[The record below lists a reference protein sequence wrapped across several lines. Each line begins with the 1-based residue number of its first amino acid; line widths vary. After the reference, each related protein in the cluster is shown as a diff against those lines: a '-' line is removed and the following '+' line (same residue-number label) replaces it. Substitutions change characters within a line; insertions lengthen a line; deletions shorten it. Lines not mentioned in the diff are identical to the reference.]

1 MLAILGSH
9 VGVEEV
15 YYCHSWKHAENGYPI
30 KKKNYPSIINNALGS
45 KTKQSKMTFFN
56 LNIFYFSR

>member
-1 MLAILGSH
+1 MLAILDSH

-15 YYCHSWKHAENGYPI
+15 CYCHSWKHAE
-30 KKKNYPSIINNALGS
+30 KWVSHKKNYPSTINNALGS

-56 LNIFYFSR
+56 LNILYFSR